1 MAAYII
7 RSIYEKAFKEL
18 TNILVGGESL
28 IAKANEENY
37 WCCNTHILKTW
48 FLYPSKIRP
57 SLATSSSSFP
67 NLFLQKEVAKWRFW
81 YYISSFTHIHHK
93 VHTYI

>member
-37 WCCNTHILKTW
+37 WCCNTHILKT
-48 FLYPSKIRP
+48 
-57 SLATSSSSFP
+57 SLLKDFCILP
-67 NLFLQKEVAKWRFW
+67 K
-81 YYISSFTHIHHK
+81 
-93 VHTYI
+93 